1 MNEKELLEYN
11 IDRLDSYI
19 EIADNKANFILAL
32 TSVLLV
38 GLIFQSSDIVDI
50 VNSSTLKVISIF
62 VLLGT
67 SILLIISSFFALK
80 VILPRTPKSDV
91 KSIFYF
97 KDIATYNEEEYKNTI
112 KSVLSKND
120 GVDDLRR
127 QTLQLSKICSNKM
140 DKIKLSFQFF
150 IGSGIGVCIEL
161 AIVLITLY

>member
-112 KSVLSKND
+112 KSV
-120 GVDDLRR
+120 
-127 QTLQLSKICSNKM
+127 
-140 DKIKLSFQFF
+140 
-150 IGSGIGVCIEL
+150 
-161 AIVLITLY
+161 

>member
-38 GLIFQSSDIVDI
+38 GLIFQSSDIIHI
-50 VNSSTLKVISIF
+50 VNSNTLKVISIF

-80 VILPRTPKSDV
+80 IRCKIYIL
-91 KSIFYF
+91 F
-97 KDIATYNEEEYKNTI
+97 
-112 KSVLSKND
+112 
-120 GVDDLRR
+120 
-127 QTLQLSKICSNKM
+127 
-140 DKIKLSFQFF
+140 
-150 IGSGIGVCIEL
+150 
-161 AIVLITLY
+161 